1 MPLVRVMS
9 DMETTEKRKYKGG
22 DFGVSVGAKV
32 PPATFKEIE
41 DLAKALGK
49 TRAGVVRLLLS
60 RGFAEYHRDEKLSAQ
75 PTMPLAE
82 LGAGYYSNDGK

>member
-1 MPLVRVMS
+1 MS

-32 PPATFKEIE
+32 PPAPFKEIE

-60 RGFAEYHRDEKLSAQ
+60 RG
-75 PTMPLAE
+75 LAE
-82 LGAGYYSNDGK
+82 IPSRRETVGAANEAAG